1 MEKAANDDRFEARF
15 ARRDGPRETGMER
28 VRKLVLPG
36 LMAVVMTVFSGCAVT
51 PPAPESAIEKIDL
64 EQQPRVPDEYLVTLA
79 PDVDE
84 AVIYEYYKRFGI
96 KYLHLL
102 EGETYL
108 LIVSNDPGPN
118 AMDAQIENEL
128 RIKLVQ
134 PNLIHWDYR

>member
-1 MEKAANDDRFEARF
+1 
-15 ARRDGPRETGMER
+15 MER
-28 VRKLVLPG
+28 VKQLVLPG
-36 LMAVVMTVFSGCAVT
+36 LMAVVMSVSSGCAVT
-51 PPAPESAIEKIDL
+51 PPAPESAVVKRDS
-64 EQQPRVPDEYLVTLA
+64 EQAERQPRVPDEYLVTLA
-79 PDVDE
+79 PDADE

-108 LIVSNDPGPN
+108 LIVSNDPGPH
-118 AMDAQIENEL
+118 AMDVLIENEL

>member
-1 MEKAANDDRFEARF
+1 
-15 ARRDGPRETGMER
+15 MER
-28 VRKLVLPG
+28 VKQLVLPG
-36 LMAVVMTVFSGCAVT
+36 LMAVVMTVFSGCAVM
-51 PPAPESAIEKIDL
+51 PPAPESAVEKHDA
-64 EQQPRVPDEYLVTLA
+64 ERAERQPRVPDEYLVTLA

-108 LIVSNDPGPN
+108 LIVSNDPGPHE
-118 AMDAQIENEL
+118 MDVLIENEM